1 MYRRTSIFRCFF
13 TISKQTFPELGGLSP
28 IDTFM
33 QFMKR
38 AFLILMSFLSLPAM
52 AQDDFCHINRSSF
65 REGERLLFRVYY
77 NMSPLWI
84 HAGDALFTVE
94 SAQLSKESVY
104 HISGVGRTL
113 SSYDWFFKVRDKYET
128 FLDRETFLPK
138 RFIRDVQEG
147 GVKFYHHVNFNHAGG
162 KAVSANGSFDIPK
175 CTQDVLSAIYFA
187 RNIDYSK
194 YKPGA
199 KIPFNM
205 FLDDQVYNLYIR
217 YLGKEVIET
226 KYGTFNTIKISPL
239 LIKGTIF
246 KGGEKMAVW
255 VTDDA
260 NHIPVRVSS
269 PIIVGTIKVDMMEYS
284 NLKYPLTAL
293 LKRK

>member
-1 MYRRTSIFRCFF
+1 
-13 TISKQTFPELGGLSP
+13 
-28 IDTFM
+28 
-33 QFMKR
+33 MKR
-38 AFLILMSFLSLPAM
+38 LFPILLCILSFTTN
-52 AQDDFCHINRSSF
+52 AQDDFCHISRTSF

-84 HAGDALFTVE
+84 HAGDAVFTVE
-94 SAQLSKESVY
+94 GAQMSKEPVY

-128 FLDRETFLPK
+128 FLDRETLLPK

-147 GVKFYHHVNFNHAGG
+147 GVKFRHNVNFNHTSR
-162 KAVSANGSFDIPK
+162 KAVSANGTYDIPQ

-194 YKPGA
+194 YKPGS
-199 KIPFNM
+199 KIPFSM
-205 FLDDQVYNLYIR
+205 FLDDQVYDLYIR
-217 YLGKEVIET
+217 YLGKEVVET

-260 NHIPVRVSS
+260 NHIPVRISS
-269 PIIVGTIKVDMMEYS
+269 PIVVGSIKVDMMEYS

-293 LKRK
+293 VKRK